1 MLDKKLAKYLV
12 MVFCGLLLYFAGM
25 YVSYQEGY
33 DKGYQDGQINY
44 SLGKIK
50 YAVMDGIK
58 VHFYGFVEKEIKEE

>member
-1 MLDKKLAKYLV
+1 MQSKEEKIFFLV
-12 MVFCGLLLYFAGM
+12 GTFSIIALVCLGIGLYKI
-25 YVSYQEGY
+25 GY

-58 VHFYGFVEKEIKEE
+58 VHFYGFVDKEIKEE